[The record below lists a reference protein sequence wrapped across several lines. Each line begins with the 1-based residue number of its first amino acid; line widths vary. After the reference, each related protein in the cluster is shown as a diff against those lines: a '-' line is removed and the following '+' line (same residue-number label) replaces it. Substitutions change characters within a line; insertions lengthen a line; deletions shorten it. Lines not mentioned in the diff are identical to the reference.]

1 MGTGVVDE
9 ATALAQAQASGE
21 QVEVTGDRTEYSTTQ
36 ANPDGSFTLTQSTTP
51 QRVKEKD
58 GGVMANILDA
68 AGSYRTAE
76 HFAESVVI
84 PLAGFIQPEQ
94 LEGILTA
101 WAENQEC
108 RAAAKMPEF
117 AALFWTKAPQLHGLP
132 AWAEFVKRVQGLAET
147 DWYLYDELAAC
158 IRSSEAAAS

>member
-1 MGTGVVDE
+1 MADI
-9 ATALAQAQASGE
+9 LA
-21 QVEVTGDRTEYSTTQ
+21 
-36 ANPDGSFTLTQSTTP
+36 
-51 QRVKEKD
+51 
-58 GGVMANILDA
+58 A

-84 PLAGFIQPEQ
+84 PLAGFIQPAQ

-117 AALFWTKAPQLHGLP
+117 AALFWTKASQLHGLA
-132 AWAEFVKRVQGLAET
+132 AWAEFVKRVRELAET
-147 DWYLYDELAAC
+147 DWYRYDELAAH
-158 IRSSEAAAS
+158 IGYREAAAS